1 MSIDSRAER
10 YTQERYG
17 RQFLRK
23 IGSGSGGRTGV
34 YLTLKQVG
42 SVRDE
47 SALKVV
53 SVIEHSGKRE
63 TCSKDELDRYDR
75 QRGKLIDSSLAE
87 VGIMNTLKDSPH
99 IVQYQD
105 FDAIDYTEEDCF
117 GTDLVIRMELLRN
130 LGETMKTKVFTS
142 AEIIRIGMHLCR
154 ALNDCHEK
162 KVIHRDIKPANIFFT
177 SDNTFKLGDF
187 GVSEVLRTSLTLN
200 APIGTFCYAA
210 PEQVKASNYD
220 YRIDIY
226 SLGLV
231 LYELANGNRLP
242 FAKGHMAETEEIN
255 RRLHYREMLPP
266 PKGAP
271 SALAAVI
278 QKACAYRPEDRFQ
291 SAREFHEALR
301 KVQQKPAAHQ
311 QDGGVQKTGGGERK
325 YREDSQKGRT
335 GTGTRQT
342 RTDQPG
348 GGTRQTRTDRTGGGT
363 RQTRTDRTGGGT
375 RQTRTDQTRGTRL
388 YDTDGR
394 KGGTQKKKK
403 SDEKG
408 ASFILTVALSILGA
422 AIIISVIAI
431 GLKQLADREKETEG
445 EDITIVSD
453 GGSGEVTPVDPDPG
467 QENGGDAG
475 DVTRTAETAAASTS
489 TYEVYFEDVSW
500 EEAYWSCRDKG
511 GHLVRIETE
520 EEYLKIVDWLYSL
533 DLLGDGSKLLYLS
546 AQREKSAY
554 DYYWVNNDGALS
566 GTVINDASNWAAKYW
581 YAGEPSFMD
590 GDTVEYCLDLFS
602 VDGVWYL
609 NDVPGD
615 IVSYAAM
622 YSGKVGYI
630 CEYE

>member
-63 TCSKDELDRYDR
+63 TCSKNELDRYDR

-162 KVIHRDIKPANIFFT
+162 KVIHRDIKPANIFYT

-242 FAKGHMAETEEIN
+242 FAKGHMAETAEIN

-271 SALAAVI
+271 RALAAVI

-301 KVQQKPAAHQ
+301 KAQQKPAAHL
-311 QDGGVQKTGGGERK
+311 QDGGVQKTGGGEKK
-325 YREDSQKGRT
+325 YREDPQKGR
-335 GTGTRQT
+335 TGTRQT
-342 RTDQPG
+342 RTDQTG
-348 GGTRQTRTDRTGGGT
+348 GGTRRARTDQTGGGT
-363 RQTRTDRTGGGT
+363 RQA
-375 RQTRTDQTRGTRL
+375 RTDQTRGGTRA
-388 YDTDGR
+388 YDTDSR
-394 KGGTQKKKK
+394 RGGTQKKK
-403 SDEKG
+403 SDERG

-422 AIIISVIAI
+422 ALIIIVIAL
-431 GLKQLADREKETEG
+431 GLKQLSDREKETES
-445 EDITIVSD
+445 IVIVDD
-453 GGSGEVTPVDPDPG
+453 GGGDVTPVEPNPG
-467 QENGGDAG
+467 EENGGDTG
-475 DVTRTAETAAASTS
+475 SVTRTAETTAASAS

-546 AQREKSAY
+546 AQREKSSY

-566 GTVINDASNWAAKYW
+566 GTVINDASGWPAKYW
-581 YAGEPSFMD
+581 YSGEPSFMD